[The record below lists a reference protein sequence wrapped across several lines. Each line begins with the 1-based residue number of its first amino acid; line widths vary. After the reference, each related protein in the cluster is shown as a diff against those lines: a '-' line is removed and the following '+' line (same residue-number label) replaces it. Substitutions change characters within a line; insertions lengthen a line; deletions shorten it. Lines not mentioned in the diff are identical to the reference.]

1 MTQQRTIQP
10 DGHLH
15 GVVVACQ
22 QQDERW
28 LLIRRS
34 ASVAAP
40 LQVCFPGGGIDAD
53 ESQADAVVREMR
65 EELDA
70 IVTPVECL
78 WHHSYSERAVTLWGW
93 YATLHSSE
101 LNPNPAEVAEILW
114 LSADEVVRYPDLLP
128 RTIDF
133 VAALQ
138 NFINSNGQKP

>member
-1 MTQQRTIQP
+1 MPEQRTIQP

-40 LQVCFPGGGIDAD
+40 LQVCFPGGGIDAN
-53 ESQADAVVREMR
+53 ESQADTVVREMR

-70 IVTPVECL
+70 IVTPLECI
-78 WHHSYSERAVTLWGW
+78 WRHSYTERAVTLWGW

-101 LNPNPAEVAEILW
+101 LTPNPQEVAEVLW
-114 LSADEVVRYPDLLP
+114 LTADEVVRYPDLLP

-133 VAALQ
+133 MAALES
-138 NFINSNGQKP
+138 FMDSNGNTP

>member
-1 MTQQRTIQP
+1 MAEQRTIQP

-15 GVVVACQ
+15 GVIVACQ
-22 QQDERW
+22 REDERW

-34 ASVAAP
+34 ATVVAP

-70 IVTPVECL
+70 RVTPVARV
-78 WHHSYSERAVTLWGW
+78 WHHIYSERAVTLWGW
-93 YATLHSSE
+93 HATLHSSE
-101 LNPNPAEVAEILW
+101 LTANPQEVAEILW
-114 LSADEVVRYPDLLP
+114 LTADEVSSYPDLLP

-133 VAALQ
+133 MTALHGR
-138 NFINSNGQKP
+138 NSG

>member
-10 DGHLH
+10 DGYLH
-15 GVVVACQ
+15 GVIVACQ
-22 QQDERW
+22 REDECW

-34 ASVAAP
+34 ASVPAP

-70 IVTPVECL
+70 VVTPIKRV
-78 WHHSYSERAVTLWGW
+78 WHHSYVERAITLWGW
-93 YATLHSSE
+93 YATLHSE
-101 LNPNPAEVAEILW
+101 QLTPRQEEVVEVLW
-114 LSADEVVRYPDLLP
+114 LTTDELTAHPDLLP

-133 VAALQ
+133 IVALE
-138 NFINSNGQKP
+138 NFKGSKR